1 MIVILTENVY
11 FSEIENDFLQKKNPK
26 FIGKNRILLN
36 NINMVLLTLMLL
48 WFPNIGVTA

>member
-1 MIVILTENVY
+1 MIVILTENVF
-11 FSEIENDFLQKKNPK
+11 FSEIKNDFLQKKPK